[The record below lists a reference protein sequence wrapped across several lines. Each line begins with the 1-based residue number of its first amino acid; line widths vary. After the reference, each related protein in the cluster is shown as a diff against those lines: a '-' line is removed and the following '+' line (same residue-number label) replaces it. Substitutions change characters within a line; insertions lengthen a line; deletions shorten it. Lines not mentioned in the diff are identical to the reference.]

1 MTLVPS
7 TTQSTFS
14 PGSNPYFQRSVG
26 VAPGYILHESNHDI
40 YTHTTDIEGLLEY
53 RIDSTTPPDYPHE
66 ISKLR
71 TRPMI
76 SVGESGR
83 PAVAFGL
90 RPATLPSARSHD
102 TRANHQATREAFSFP
117 SLSSLLSLM
126 TLVPTNKKHE
136 KPSPFSL
143 LLSLSS
149 LISPFSFLSD
159 RLPLPTVPHEISNSR
174 TRSRSLRVNR
184 AGLPSPSAWPLYPP
198 QGRMTLVPSTKQREK
213 PSLFS
218 LSISLSSLLSLSS
231 PPGVLRMKK
240 LNIWVCR

>member
-102 TRANHQATREAFSFP
+102 TRANHQATREAFSS

-143 LLSLSS
+143 LLLSHLSS
-149 LISPFSFLSD
+149 LPSPFSLIDCPSRLSPRD
-159 RLPLPTVPHEISNSR
+159 LEFSNEIQIS
-174 TRSRSLRVNR
+174 
-184 AGLPSPSAWPLYPP
+184 AGESGRPAVAFGLPLYPP

-218 LSISLSSLLSLSS
+218 LSSLLFSLSLSLSS
-231 PPGVLRMKK
+231 PPGF
-240 LNIWVCR
+240 CG